1 MDKRN
6 LKKLLESVM
15 DDEGENA
22 EMVNLETKEVA
33 IKHAEWAAKL
43 KPGDTVNLI
52 GHGTCVVSPEGTK
65 GNRIILFT
73 GVEQDDGTYQVG
85 CLICPITAIVPVN

>member
-6 LKKLLESVM
+6 LKKLLKSFM
-15 DDEGENA
+15 DDEGEKA
-22 EMVNLETKEVA
+22 EMVNLETEEVA
-33 IKHAEWAAKL
+33 IKHAEWTAKL

-52 GHGTCVVSPEGTK
+52 GHGPCVVSPERTK
-65 GNRIILFT
+65 GNRIILFYPRK
-73 GVEQDDGTYQVG
+73 QDDGTYSVS